1 MITSIEQYLAE
12 LKTEFAG
19 SDRATVQDALSDAEE
34 YLRTALDTA
43 LKSEARNSEAE
54 VLASIIEKY
63 GSPKEIAAAYK
74 EIESRTPPAFG
85 RTAYREIK
93 PPAPPAPPLPPPVAA
108 IRAVP
113 DTRNIF
119 ARFFGVFAEARTWGS
134 FLYLMLAMF
143 IGIAYFTWA
152 VTGISV
158 SLGLLVIIVGIPTAG
173 LFLLSV
179 RGIALIEGRLV
190 EALTGVRMPRR
201 SLFARKDVSFWQKV
215 KSLFADRLTWTGIIY
230 MLLQMPLGIIYF
242 TVFVTLI
249 AVSVGLVLRPIFELA
264 FGFPMYIVGEY
275 GYFTPYWLMPFSVIG
290 GVLLLT
296 ATMHLV
302 KLTGRLHGH
311 YAKAML
317 VRGE

>member
-12 LKTEFAG
+12 LKTELSG

-34 YLRTALDTA
+34 YLRTALDSA
-43 LKSEARNSEAE
+43 LKTEARDSEAE
-54 VLASIIEKY
+54 LLASIIEKY
-63 GSPKEIAAAYK
+63 GSPAEIAAAYK

-85 RTAYREIK
+85 RRAYKEIK
-93 PPAPPAPPLPPPVAA
+93 PPVSPAAPQPAPPVVAPVA
-108 IRAVP
+108 P

-119 ARFFGVFAEARTWGS
+119 ARFFGVFAEPRTWGA
-134 FLYLMLAMF
+134 FIYLMLSMF
-143 IGIAYFTWA
+143 VGIAYFTWA
-152 VTGISV
+152 VTGLSV
-158 SLGLLVIIVGIPTAG
+158 SLGLLVIIVGVPLAF

-179 RGIALIEGRLV
+179 RGIALIEGRLI

-201 SLFARKDVSFWQKV
+201 SIFSRRDVGFWPKV

-242 TVFVTLI
+242 SVFVTLI
-249 AVSVGLVLRPIFELA
+249 ATSIALILRPVFELA
-264 FGFPMYIVGEY
+264 FGLPFVVTGDY
-275 GYFTPYWLMPFSVIG
+275 GYFTPGWLMPFSVIG
-290 GVLLLT
+290 GALLLT

-317 VRGE
+317 VRE